1 MLKNTLKMWH
11 FGKENIIILFLFF
24 LLCVIMLNG
33 ESRKNNTYITMP
45 DNIIIDKDTIKK
57 SDWKNIVISQ
67 KDSITFTYHCESN
80 DTSLPFLFNVK
91 LQNEKDINTQ
101 STNSGIIIYY
111 GLPEGKYDLSIFAF
125 SQRWSTNPA
134 TIWFRVNNREDSLN
148 KVIKLLIYEVK
159 SLKQKK
165 NFSETAIAVNKSFLI
180 IISIILPIFFVI
192 IFILIKFRKKLQI
205 EPKFD
210 EYYEEI
216 SPTLYF
222 EEQLMNTPEKQTV
235 KPSYEDMTEEN
246 SQLREEINSLRKQID
261 ILQNRSYE
269 MKKKNKELEE
279 KVDKL
284 SKGKK
289 ELEELQKQ
297 KDELFAVIIH
307 DIKNPVALIK
317 SLVELLRSYDLSATE
332 QQEIIADI
340 FETTT
345 KIVSLSQEVSR
356 ILSLETTSIT
366 LSIEPTNINDV
377 INDVC
382 RRNTVSA
389 KNKSINI
396 LLDLKQDLPE
406 AELDFQKVEEIIDN
420 LVSNAI
426 KFSHAGG
433 EIRLRSNISEDNS
446 LIIEVSDNGLGL
458 SEGDIQKAFQ
468 RGARLSAKPT
478 GNEPSSGL
486 GLWIVRKLVE
496 AHNGRVWVKSALGK
510 GSTFAF
516 SLPVAHIKQEN
527 EQVN

>member
-1 MLKNTLKMWH
+1 
-11 FGKENIIILFLFF
+11 
-24 LLCVIMLNG
+24 LLCAFIFVILLKSENK
-33 ESRKNNTYITMP
+33 S
-45 DNIIIDKDTIKK
+45 DNSYVTKLDYLLIKKDTIAQTG
-57 SDWKNIVISQ
+57 WNNVVISQ
-67 KDSITFTYHCESN
+67 KDSITFIYHCEAK
-80 DTSLPFLFNVK
+80 DTSLPFLFNVR
-91 LQNEKDINTQ
+91 LQNASDINTH
-101 STNSGIIIYY
+101 STRSRIITYY
-111 GLPEGKYDLSIFAF
+111 GLPEGKYDLSISAF
-125 SQRWSTNPA
+125 SQRWSSNPA
-134 TIWFRVNNREDSLN
+134 YINFKVDNYEDSLN
-148 KVIKLLIYEVK
+148 QVIKQLSNEVNY
-159 SLKQKK
+159 LKQKK
-165 NFSETAIAVNKSFLI
+165 EIPGSSVAVNKSFLI
-180 IISIILPIFFVI
+180 ILFVGLPILIGLIIILIR
-192 IFILIKFRKKLQI
+192 FRKKLHN
-205 EPKFD
+205 EPKVD

-216 SPTLYF
+216 SPPLYI
-222 EEQLMNTPEKQTV
+222 EEQVMNNPEKQAV
-235 KPSYEDMTEEN
+235 KSSYEDVAEEN
-246 SQLREEINSLRKQID
+246 SQLKDEISSLRKQID
-261 ILQNRSYE
+261 MLQNRSYE

-317 SLVELLRSYDLSATE
+317 SLVELLRSYDLTASE

-356 ILSLETTSIT
+356 ILSLETTTIS
-366 LSIEPTNINDV
+366 LNIEPTNINDV
-377 INDVC
+377 INDIC
-382 RRNTVSA
+382 RQNSVSA

-433 EIRLRSNISEDNS
+433 EIRLRSNTTGDTIVV
-446 LIIEVSDNGLGL
+446 EVSDNGLGL

-516 SLPVAHIKQEN
+516 SLPIAHEAKEA
-527 EQVN
+527 EATV